1 MTRSPLQLAAPAIAL
16 AVLALTPFLG
26 KAFTVDDT
34 VFLRMAEH
42 ATSDPLHPTA
52 FTMVW
57 TEDAARV
64 VPTSGPVMA
73 WLLTPAILAGGAEW
87 VAHLVQ
93 LLFLAVAILATVALA
108 LRLGLSPA
116 WSGAAGFLLAA
127 TPVSLAMAGTAM
139 ADVPAM
145 ALGVAGLERLLA
157 WSRERRVLQGLLAAV
172 LLGLA
177 ALSRTHLLLV
187 LGVGALLLVGEFWR
201 RRSWTAAGWVPWIPL
216 LSAAAIFVGV
226 LVITRDP
233 EAATG
238 LVGTTLK
245 QTYFLR
251 IRSNVAA
258 YLTHWVLA
266 LPLAIPWCILRPREL
281 LRRWW
286 ALVLGIALSAEL
298 LVGTNAPLAFA
309 PIPGLGLAVLLDV
322 AIDGWRRRDPVQ
334 LALWAWLLI
343 GLVAAPY
350 AHLPSKY
357 LLASAPA
364 VALLVAREAS
374 SRGGRRALVATASC
388 AVAGLALGVAI
399 LRADARFAG
408 LGRRAAAEL
417 VGRPASAG
425 QRVWITPHW
434 GFQWYAERAGGRPMT
449 LQPPHP
455 APGDLVVTSDNTDQS
470 VLVLR
475 ALSLSYPGR
484 LQQLARIEE
493 RAQGGRV
500 MDAGLNAGFFSNNW
514 GFLPW
519 AWGDGLV
526 DGFDLLRIE

>member
-1 MTRSPLQLAAPAIAL
+1 MTRSPLLLAAPAIVL
-16 AVLALTPFLG
+16 AVLVLVPFLG

-34 VFLRMAEH
+34 VFLREAEH
-42 ATSDPLHPTA
+42 AISDPLHPTA
-52 FTMVW
+52 FVMVW
-57 TEDAARV
+57 GEDAHRV
-64 VPTSGPVMA
+64 APTSGPLMA
-73 WLLTPAILAGGAEW
+73 WLLAPAILAGDAEW
-87 VAHLVQ
+87 PAHLVQ
-93 LLFLAVAILATVALA
+93 LAFVAVAVLATVALA

-116 WSGAAGFLLAA
+116 WSGAAGVLLAT
-127 TPVSLAMAGTAM
+127 TPASLAMAGTAM

-157 WSRERRVLQGLLAAV
+157 WKHERKLLQGVLAAL

-177 ALSRTHLLLV
+177 ALARSHLLLV
-187 LGVGALLLVGEFWR
+187 SGVGALLLVGDFWKGS
-201 RRSWTAAGWVPWIPL
+201 SWR
-216 LSAAAIFVGV
+216 AAAWAPWAVVAGAVAVFAGV
-226 LVITRDP
+226 LVLTRDP
-233 EAATG
+233 GATAG
-238 LVGTTLK
+238 LVGTTVEVTHL
-245 QTYFLR
+245 QR

-266 LPLAIPWCILRPREL
+266 LPLAIPWCILRPRAL

-286 ALVLGIALSAEL
+286 TLAVGIALSAVL
-298 LVGTNAPLAFA
+298 LKGTNAPMAFA

-322 AIDGWRRRDPVQ
+322 AIDGWTRRDAVQ
-334 LALWAWLLI
+334 LALWLWLLV

-374 SRGGRRALVATASC
+374 SRDRRRELVALAPV

-399 LRADARFAG
+399 LRADAAFAG

-417 VGRPASAG
+417 VGRPAAAG
-425 QRVWITPHW
+425 QRVWFTPHW
-434 GFQWYAERAGGRPMT
+434 GFQWYAERAGGRAMT

-484 LQQLARIEE
+484 LRTLARIED
-493 RAQGGRV
+493 RAPGGRI
-500 MDAGLNAGFFSNNW
+500 MDADLNAGFFSNNW

-519 AWGDGLV
+519 AWGDDLL

>member
-1 MTRSPLQLAAPAIAL
+1 
-16 AVLALTPFLG
+16 
-26 KAFTVDDT
+26 
-34 VFLRMAEH
+34 
-42 ATSDPLHPTA
+42 
-52 FTMVW
+52 MVW
-57 TEDAARV
+57 TENAERV
-64 VPTSGPVMA
+64 LPTSGPLMA

-93 LLFLAVAILATVALA
+93 LLFLAVAIAATVALA

-116 WSGAAGFLLAA
+116 WSGAAGLLLAA
-127 TPVSLAMAGTAM
+127 TPASLAMAGTAM

-157 WSRERRVLQGLLAAV
+157 WRDERTVLRGVLAAL

-177 ALSRTHLLLV
+177 ALARSHLLLV
-187 LGVGALLLVGEFWR
+187 VGVGALLLVGDFWR
-201 RRSWTAAGWVPWIPL
+201 RRAWLTAGWRPWVP
-216 LSAAAIFVGV
+216 AAASVAVFAGV

-238 LVGTTLK
+238 LVGTTLHVSLF
-245 QTYFLR
+245 QR
-251 IRSNVAA
+251 GRSNLAA

-266 LPLAIPWCILRPREL
+266 LPLALPWCVLRLREL
-281 LRRWW
+281 LERWW
-286 ALVLGIALSAEL
+286 VLVIGIALSALL
-298 LVGTNAPLAFA
+298 LVGTNAPPAFA
-309 PIPGLGLAVLLDV
+309 PIPGLGLAVLVDV
-322 AIDGWRRRDPVQ
+322 AIDGWRRRDAVQ
-334 LALWAWLLI
+334 LALWGWLLV
-343 GLVAAPY
+343 GLLAVPY
-350 AHLPSKY
+350 AHLPAKY

-374 SRGGRRALVATASC
+374 SRGGRRAII
-388 AVAGLALGVAI
+388 AVAPAAVVGVALGIAI
-399 LRADARFAG
+399 LRADAVFAG
-408 LGRRAAAEL
+408 VGRRAAVEL
-417 VGRPASAG
+417 VGRPAAAG
-425 QRVWITPHW
+425 QRVWFTPHW
-434 GFQWYAERAGGRPMT
+434 GFQWYAERAGGQPMT
-449 LQPPHP
+449 LKPPHP

-484 LQQLARIEE
+484 LQPLARIEE
-493 RAQGGRV
+493 RGWGGRI
-500 MDAGLNAGFFSNNW
+500 MDANLNAGFFSNAW